1 MNAMTI
7 HVKSMLLKKDNFMMH
22 NDIDLSK
29 MVICEREYHTFFSV
43 PQQDRI
49 YYLLEKIDS
58 RNGMPYF
65 KFHTITESY
74 SAKDAILL
82 GATNISYGYIL
93 GPCMERSSRD
103 LEQMGFQIRPLTIGE
118 IRYMVSVI
126 KGRVKYY
133 SR

>member
-1 MNAMTI
+1 
-7 HVKSMLLKKDNFMMH
+7 MLLKKDNLAISY
-22 NDIDLSK
+22 DIDLSK
-29 MVICEREYHTFFSV
+29 MVICEREYNTFLSV
-43 PQQDRI
+43 PHEDRV
-49 YYLLEKIDS
+49 YYLLEKLDA

-65 KFHTITESY
+65 KYLTITESY

-93 GPCMERSSRD
+93 GPCMERSIRD

>member
-1 MNAMTI
+1 
-7 HVKSMLLKKDNFMMH
+7 MLLKKDNLAISY
-22 NDIDLSK
+22 DIDLSK
-29 MVICEREYHTFFSV
+29 MVICEREYHSFFSV
-43 PQQDRI
+43 PHEDRI
-49 YYLLEKIDS
+49 YYLLEKIDA

-65 KFHTITESY
+65 KYLTITESY

-93 GPCMERSSRD
+93 GPCMERSIRD

-126 KGRVKYY
+126 KGQVKYY

>member
-1 MNAMTI
+1 MTI
-7 HVKSMLLKKDNFMMH
+7 HVKSMLLKKDNLAISY
-22 NDIDLSK
+22 DIDLSK

-65 KFHTITESY
+65 KCHTITESY

-93 GPCMERSSRD
+93 GPCMERSIRD

-118 IRYMVSVI
+118 IRYMVNVI
-126 KGRVKYY
+126 KGRVKY
-133 SR
+133 RTR

>member
-1 MNAMTI
+1 MI
-7 HVKSMLLKKDNFMMH
+7 LKKDNFMMY

-65 KFHTITESY
+65 KCHTITESY

-82 GATNISYGYIL
+82 GATNISYGYML
-93 GPCMERSSRD
+93 GPCMERSIRD

-118 IRYMVSVI
+118 IRYMVCVI
-126 KGRVKYY
+126 KGRVKY
-133 SR
+133 RTR

>member
-1 MNAMTI
+1 MI
-7 HVKSMLLKKDNFMMH
+7 LKKDNFMMY

-49 YYLLEKIDS
+49 YYLLGKIDS

-65 KFHTITESY
+65 KCHTITESY

-126 KGRVKYY
+126 KGRVRYY
-133 SR
+133 AR

>member
-1 MNAMTI
+1 MNTI
-7 HVKSMLLKKDNFMMH
+7 YIRLMILKKDNFMMY

-29 MVICEREYHTFFSV
+29 MAICEREYHSFFSV
-43 PQQDRI
+43 PHEDRI
-49 YYLLEKIDS
+49 YYLLEKLDA

-65 KFHTITESY
+65 KYLTITESY

-82 GATNISYGYIL
+82 GATNISYGYML

-126 KGRVKYY
+126 KGRVRYY
-133 SR
+133 AR

>member
-1 MNAMTI
+1 
-7 HVKSMLLKKDNFMMH
+7 MLLKKDNLAISY
-22 NDIDLSK
+22 DIDLSK

-65 KFHTITESY
+65 KYLTITESY

-82 GATNISYGYIL
+82 GATHISYGYVL

-118 IRYMVSVI
+118 IRYMVCVI

-133 SR
+133 TR

>member
-1 MNAMTI
+1 
-7 HVKSMLLKKDNFMMH
+7 MLLKKDNLDILY
-22 NDIDLSK
+22 DIDLSK
-29 MVICEREYHTFFSV
+29 MAICEIEAHTFFSV

-49 YYLLEKIDS
+49 YYLLEQVDNNCWSYIS
-58 RNGMPYF
+58 YS
-65 KFHTITESY
+65 ESH

-93 GPCMERSSRD
+93 GPCMERSIRD

-126 KGRVKYY
+126 KGRVKY
-133 SR
+133 RTR

>member
-1 MNAMTI
+1 MTI
-7 HVKSMLLKKDNFMMH
+7 HVKSMLLKKDNFMMY

-65 KFHTITESY
+65 KCHTITESY

-93 GPCMERSSRD
+93 GPCMERSIRD

-126 KGRVKYY
+126 KGRVRYY
-133 SR
+133 AR

>member
-1 MNAMTI
+1 MTI
-7 HVKSMLLKKDNFMMH
+7 HVKSMLLKKDNLAISY
-22 NDIDLSK
+22 DIDLSK

-65 KFHTITESY
+65 KCHAIIAESY

-82 GATNISYGYIL
+82 GATHISYGYML

-118 IRYMVSVI
+118 IRYMVNVI
-126 KGRVKYY
+126 KGRVKY
-133 SR
+133 RTR

>member
-1 MNAMTI
+1 MTI

-29 MVICEREYHTFFSV
+29 MVICEREYHAFFSV

-49 YYLLEKIDS
+49 YYLLEKTDS
-58 RNGMPYF
+58 RNGMPYV
-65 KFHTITESY
+65 KCHTIAESY

-82 GATNISYGYIL
+82 GATNISYGYML

-126 KGRVKYY
+126 KGRVRYY
-133 SR
+133 AR

>member
-1 MNAMTI
+1 MI
-7 HVKSMLLKKDNFMMH
+7 LKKDNCMMY

-29 MVICEREYHTFFSV
+29 MAICEREYHTFFSV

-65 KFHTITESY
+65 KCHTITESY

-82 GATNISYGYIL
+82 GATNISYGYML

-103 LEQMGFQIRPLTIGE
+103 LEQMGFQIRPLIIGE
-118 IRYMVSVI
+118 IRYMVNVI
-126 KGRVKYY
+126 KGRVKY
-133 SR
+133 RTR

>member
-1 MNAMTI
+1 MTI
-7 HVKSMLLKKDNFMMH
+7 HVKSMLLKKDNFMMY

-29 MVICEREYHTFFSV
+29 MAICEREYHSFFSV

-65 KFHTITESY
+65 KCHTITESY

-93 GPCMERSSRD
+93 GPCMERSIRD

-118 IRYMVSVI
+118 IRYMVCVI

-133 SR
+133 TR

>member
-1 MNAMTI
+1 
-7 HVKSMLLKKDNFMMH
+7 MLLKKDNLDILY
-22 NDIDLSK
+22 DIDLSK
-29 MVICEREYHTFFSV
+29 MAICEIEAHTFFSV

-65 KFHTITESY
+65 KCHTITESY

-93 GPCMERSSRD
+93 GPCMERSIRD

-126 KGRVKYY
+126 KGRVRYY
-133 SR
+133 AR